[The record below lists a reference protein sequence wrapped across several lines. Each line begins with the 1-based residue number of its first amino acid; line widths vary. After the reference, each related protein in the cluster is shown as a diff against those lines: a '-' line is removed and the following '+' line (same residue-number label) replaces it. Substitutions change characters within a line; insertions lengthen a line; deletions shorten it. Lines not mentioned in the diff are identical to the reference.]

1 MRGEKLSGIT
11 AKHCRIETCNLAQR
25 ERPYKM
31 IIGRLGNLPN
41 DHVLDAWYGSHL
53 LWRMKEVVFTGFCIG
68 FLVCLIPA
76 ASAQTGQ
83 IEGRVTKV
91 RDVDTIVV
99 AGTAVRLNGVDGP
112 ETSNRYGRDAQA
124 FMRRLVEGKRV
135 TCNLNGTRTYDRW
148 VGVCYLNGRDIGEI
162 AISQGHALDC
172 PRYSGGAYSSFETQ
186 AARSR
191 LPRASYCRR

>member
-1 MRGEKLSGIT
+1 MLSSLP
-11 AKHCRIETCNLAQR
+11 AQNRRIETCNLVQR
-25 ERPYKM
+25 ERPYK
-31 IIGRLGNLPN
+31 ILIGQLRNSPD
-41 DHVLDAWYGSHL
+41 DHVIDALYGSQF
-53 LWRMKEVVFTGFCIG
+53 LWCVKVVVFAGFCIA
-68 FLVCLIPA
+68 FLVCAIPA

-83 IEGRVTKV
+83 IDGRVTKV

-112 ETSNRYGRDAQA
+112 ETSNRYGRDARA

-135 TCNLNGTRTYDRW
+135 TCNLNGTRTYDRR
-148 VGVCYLNGRDIGEI
+148 VGVCYLNGRDIGAI

-172 PRYSGGAYSSFETQ
+172 PRYSGGAYSSLETQ

-191 LPRASYCRR
+191 LPRASYCHR